1 MGVEDGSSASLLDQE
16 GFRYINLQFQDDHL
30 VGAITLG
37 MTERV
42 GVLRGL
48 IQSKVRLGLWKQR
61 LLDDPTR
68 IMEAYL
74 GSTQLNSALGL
85 AKQ

>member
-1 MGVEDGSSASLLDQE
+1 MAGSSGGETASLLDE
-16 GFRYINLQFQDDHL
+16 KRFRYINLQFEGDRL

-37 MTERV
+37 MTEHI

-48 IQSKVRLGLWKQR
+48 IQSRLPLGDWKRR
-61 LLDDPTR
+61 LMANPGR

-74 GSTQLNSALGL
+74 SATQFSVNA
-85 AKQ
+85 